1 MTPHSPPS
9 QPQTAEHS
17 AGGLA
22 RVESVN
28 GRTHMPADEFRVLLL
43 EVLLCLFAAVEER
56 RSVVLDAR
64 ALSRRRQGG
73 SARDE
78 RGGEC
83 SRPRGGHER
92 RWEGA
97 RARTQ
102 GGERGRARR
111 HLAVCF
117 ARRQSVECGGACGE
131 GRRGGSGA
139 TSPWP
144 PPPHVVSA
152 QSGSHVF
159 SSGRRRHRSTTDPLA
174 LLSYAKAPSPGPR
187 EVTANRKWP
196 STTLTSRRLR
206 RSHGEQTASAAQ
218 PHLRLAVANESDRLL
233 PLAPY
238 DHVV

>member
-97 RARTQ
+97 RTRTQ
-102 GGERGRARR
+102 AGERGRARR

-117 ARRQSVECGGACGE
+117 ARRQSVECGGAW
-131 GRRGGSGA
+131 RRKARRERGHFSLA
-139 TSPWP
+139 SSPP
-144 PPPHVVSA
+144 RRQRPERVSRFL
-152 QSGSHVF
+152 V
-159 SSGRRRHRSTTDPLA
+159 RSP
-174 LLSYAKAPSPGPR
+174 
-187 EVTANRKWP
+187 
-196 STTLTSRRLR
+196 
-206 RSHGEQTASAAQ
+206 QTQ
-218 PHLRLAVANESDRLL
+218 KH
-233 PLAPY
+233 
-238 DHVV
+238 H